1 MMDYLFSLGTL
12 GMANTGQPN
21 TNGSQFYITLGDSE
35 WLDGVNVVFGSVVE
49 GMDIV
54 RKMEKYGKDKSGEV
68 TKKIVIS
75 DSGQL

>member
-1 MMDYLFSLGTL
+1 MMDYLFLGTL